1 MKIAIPKY
9 FSLFNAD
16 LQEVKEKGWTPQGE
30 YYDRLTHIFGKASDC
45 VACGQCEKAC
55 PQHLSIIEDLK
66 KVAEYLE
73 VGVLWQQA
81 KKTLKILLRC

>member
-30 YYDRLTHIFGKASDC
+30 YYDRLTHIFGNASDC

-66 KVAEYLE
+66 KVAEYF
-73 VGVLWQQA
+73 G
-81 KKTLKILLRC
+81 K

>member
-1 MKIAIPKY
+1 MD
-9 FSLFNAD
+9 ST
-16 LQEVKEKGWTPQGE
+16 GWTPQGE

-66 KVAEYLE
+66 KVAEYF
-73 VGVLWQQA
+73 G
-81 KKTLKILLRC
+81 K